1 MGVRPECRALS
12 ICRLLS
18 VDRAL
23 SERPLLSNHR
33 PSPRTQ
39 SNKRTWRRLSS
50 APLLILRCTIMM
62 RTGPNSLFHP
72 TRLSPKRRQFF
83 RRRHL
88 QLLLHKRLSCLHHHC
103 RLHSQ
108 HNPPPQAPH
117 IPRSAQSHPED
128 RNESHASQHSLFLAR
143 LLSLSSS
150 LDFNSLHITV
160 VCSNCELNP
169 HADLGASL
177 CYDYLNFGYCK
188 HEYLTGI
195 CNYRHVP
202 NNHID
207 AVVDRMQSGKV
218 GVGRGAER

>member
-1 MGVRPECRALS
+1 MILHPAVGVRPECRALS

-88 QLLLHKRLSCLHHHC
+88 QLLLHKRLSCLPHHC
-103 RLHSQ
+103 RLQYLHHYPPHSQ
-108 HNPPPQAPH
+108 HNHLQYLQYNPPQYLHHNPLHLHHKRLASRAARILSRRTETTPTPLNTASFWPVSFLSP
-117 IPRSAQSHPED
+117 PRSTSI
-128 RNESHASQHSLFLAR
+128 LCI
-143 LLSLSSS
+143 LL
-150 LDFNSLHITV
+150 
-160 VCSNCELNP
+160 
-169 HADLGASL
+169 
-177 CYDYLNFGYCK
+177 
-188 HEYLTGI
+188 
-195 CNYRHVP
+195 
-202 NNHID
+202 
-207 AVVDRMQSGKV
+207 
-218 GVGRGAER
+218 

>member
-1 MGVRPECRALS
+1 MSLLIILHPAVGVRPECRALS

-108 HNPPPQAPH
+108 HSPLQYLHHYPLQCLQHNPLHLHHKRLTSHAVRNLTRRTETSPTPLNTTSFWPVSFPSP
-117 IPRSAQSHPED
+117 PRSTSI
-128 RNESHASQHSLFLAR
+128 LCI
-143 LLSLSSS
+143 LL
-150 LDFNSLHITV
+150 
-160 VCSNCELNP
+160 
-169 HADLGASL
+169 
-177 CYDYLNFGYCK
+177 
-188 HEYLTGI
+188 
-195 CNYRHVP
+195 
-202 NNHID
+202 
-207 AVVDRMQSGKV
+207 
-218 GVGRGAER
+218 